1 VARNRSQRYNY
12 RGACVNIVLTGAP
25 GAGKDTLAVKLH
37 DQYGF
42 QILTTGDLYRK
53 EFSLGTDFGIKAHS
67 YWGQGNLCP
76 DDMTNELMSRALVGL
91 EKKENIIF
99 NGYPRTISQAE
110 YLDKL
115 IHIDVN
121 LHLDVEE
128 AIAIERLLRRGRID
142 DKEDVIRK
150 RFTEYNIKTFPLL
163 EYYSNTHRWHKVLS
177 NRTEQEVLQN
187 AVQIILNKYKL

>member
-1 VARNRSQRYNY
+1 
-12 RGACVNIVLTGAP
+12 VNIVLTGAP
-25 GAGKDTLAVKLH
+25 GAGKDTLAIKLH

-53 EFSLGTDFGIKAHS
+53 EFALGTNFGVKAHS

-76 DDMTNELMSRALVGL
+76 DDMTNELMNRALSGL
-91 EKKENIIF
+91 EKKESIIF

-115 IHIDVN
+115 IHVDVN
-121 LHLDVEE
+121 LHLEVDESV
-128 AIAIERLLRRGRID
+128 AIERLLRRGRID
-142 DKEDVIRK
+142 DKENVIRK

-163 EYYSNTHRWHKVLS
+163 EYYSNSNRWHKVLS
-177 NRTEQEVLQN
+177 NKTEQEVLQN